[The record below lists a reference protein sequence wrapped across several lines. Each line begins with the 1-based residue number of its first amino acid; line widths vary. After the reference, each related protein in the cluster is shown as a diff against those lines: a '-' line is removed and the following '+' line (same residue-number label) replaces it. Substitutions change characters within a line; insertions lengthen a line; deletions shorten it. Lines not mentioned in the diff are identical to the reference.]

1 MMVACSSEDTALK
14 NTPAAGPQMQFTA
27 TIAAPNS
34 GATTRTEYTEVTTG
48 DAAGTINVAWKVND
62 EIAAIVK
69 NSEDK
74 LVKTVLTVSK
84 VNDDGSAVISGAI
97 TKPKNGEET
106 VDLIYPADIVTVDN
120 NGSDYNISFDKMS
133 DGTLDGTLESIAD
146 NIDYRTADD
155 CELTV
160 SGEQA
165 TLTSVAK
172 LESKLSILKLT
183 LQDKDGNA
191 LLASQVAIAGG
202 KILTSATLTSDGSSE
217 VYLPVPAVSGADIC
231 IAATTSSNNYFYMK
245 EDVTLAAKQYYQSTV
260 KMTKGAHLAL
270 LLTDE
275 YEAKDGEIL
284 TGTLASNVKISIAAP
299 VAPATTTTVTLKD
312 VNINGSGTW
321 TTGDYAGITCDGS
334 TTIILEGENKVKGFW
349 EDYPGIYVPSGET
362 LIIQGT
368 GSLDASSN
376 SSSSLGAGIG
386 SGSGGTCGNITI
398 KGGTVT
404 ATGGYNAAGIGSG
417 SYGTCENIT
426 ISGGKVT
433 ATGGKYGAGIGG
445 GNRGTCGAITIS
457 SGTVTA
463 TGGYYAAGIGS
474 GGGANCG
481 TITISGGTVTATGD
495 ANGAGIGSGGVV
507 DEIRARCGAITITAG
522 VTKVT
527 AKKGATAPNSIGA
540 GSEGY
545 CGTVTIG
552 GTEYASGVTQSPYE
566 YSAPPALSLTS
577 PAVGQVIG
585 SDGKN
590 YAADAT
596 LPTGVT
602 KVAMIAYLNGSHGL
616 AIALAD
622 EGEMNWATAKSTC
635 EAKTSAFNNGTW
647 RLPTQD
653 DWKKMFYATS
663 RLRDTIWRYLADE
676 LETAGGVG
684 SRLRDAEQYWS
695 STPNGEDQANSVHL
709 RSSATWNSSSKTYTF
724 FVRAVLAF

>member
-1 MMVACSSEDTALK
+1 MMMVACSSEDTALK

-27 TIAAPNS
+27 TIAAPGS

-62 EIAAIVK
+62 EIAAIVT

-106 VDLIYPADIVTVDN
+106 VDLIYPADIVTVAAD
-120 NGSDYNISFDKMS
+120 GSDYNISFDKMS

-202 KILTSATLTSDGSSE
+202 KSVLASATLTSDGSSE

-245 EDVTLAAKQYYQSTV
+245 EDVTLAAKKYYQSTV
-260 KMTKGAHLAL
+260 QMTKGAHLAL
-270 LLTDE
+270 LTDD

-284 TGTLASNVKISIAAP
+284 TGTLGSDVQISIADGA
-299 VAPATTTTVTLKD
+299 TVTLKD
-312 VNINGSGTW
+312 VDINGSGTW
-321 TTGDYAGITCDGS
+321 TSGDYAGITCEGS
-334 TTIILEGENKVKGFW
+334 TTINLEGENKVKGFW
-349 EDYPGIYVPSGET
+349 EDYPGIQAGPTGKT

-368 GSLDASSN
+368 GSLNASSN

-386 SGSGGTCGNITI
+386 SGSNGTCGNITI

-404 ATGGYNAAGIGSG
+404 ATGGNNAAGIGGG
-417 SYGTCENIT
+417 SNGSCGNIE
-426 ISGGKVT
+426 
-433 ATGGKYGAGIGG
+433 
-445 GNRGTCGAITIS
+445 
-457 SGTVTA
+457 
-463 TGGYYAAGIGS
+463 
-474 GGGANCG
+474 
-481 TITISGGTVTATGD
+481 ISGGTVTATGGNY
-495 ANGAGIGSGGVV
+495 AAGIGSGS
-507 DEIRARCGAITITAG
+507 DRTCGNITISGGTITGTGSMGGAGIGGGTRGSCGTITITSG

-527 AKKGATAPNSIGA
+527 ATKGGSNAPNSIGA
-540 GSEGY
+540 GDEGT

-590 YAADAT
+590 YAANAT

-602 KVAMIAYLNGSHGL
+602 KVAMIAYLVGSHGL

-622 EGEMNWATAKSTC
+622 ESGNMLWSTAVST
-635 EAKTSAFNNGTW
+635 AAAHTPAFTGCKW
-647 RLPTQD
+647 KLPSHD
-653 DWKKMFYATS
+653 DWENMFYATS
-663 RLRDTIWRYLADE
+663 RLSNTNWRDLANA

-684 SRLRDAEQYWS
+684 SRLREYERYWS
-695 STPNGEDQANSVHL
+695 STPFDENQAIVMNT
-709 RSSATWNSSSKTYTF
+709 RRTADFDNFSKSNTF
-724 FVRAVLAF
+724 LVRAVLEF

>member
-1 MMVACSSEDTALK
+1 MMMVACSSEDTALK

-48 DAAGTINVAWKVND
+48 EAAGTINVAWKVND
-62 EIAAIVK
+62 EIAAIVT

-97 TKPKNGEET
+97 TKPKNSEET
-106 VDLIYPADIVTVDN
+106 VDLIYPADIVTVAAD
-120 NGSDYNISFDKMS
+120 GSDYNISFDKMS

-146 NIDYRTADD
+146 NIDYRRADD

-202 KILTSATLTSDGSSE
+202 KSVLASATLTSDGSSE
-217 VYLPVPAVSGADIC
+217 VYLPVPAVSGANIC

-270 LLTDE
+270 LLTNE

-284 TGTLASNVKISIAAP
+284 TGTLTSNVKISIAAP

-321 TTGDYAGITCDGS
+321 TTDDYAGITCDGS
-334 TTIILEGENKVKGFW
+334 TTIILEGENKVKGFG
-349 EDYPGIYVPSGET
+349 EGYPGIYVPENKT

-376 SSSSLGAGIG
+376 SLGAGIG
-386 SGSGGTCGNITI
+386 GGSYGTCGNITI

-404 ATGGYNAAGIGSG
+404 ATGGYNAAGIGG
-417 SYGTCENIT
+417 GQNVCGNIE
-426 ISGGKVT
+426 ISGGTVT
-433 ATGGKYGAGIGG
+433 ATGGKYGAGIGSG
-445 GNRGTCGAITIS
+445 ERGSCGN
-457 SGTVTA
+457 
-463 TGGYYAAGIGS
+463 
-474 GGGANCG
+474 
-481 TITISGGTVTATGD
+481 ITISGGTITGTGSMG
-495 ANGAGIGSGGVV
+495 GAGIGGGSNGTCENITISGGSLTATGG
-507 DEIRARCGAITITAG
+507 EQAAGIGGGTGTSASCGTITITSS
-522 VTKVT
+522 VTSVT
-527 AKKGATAPNSIGA
+527 ATKGSLAPRSIGA
-540 GSEGY
+540 GAEGT

-552 GTEYASGVTQSPYE
+552 GTEYASGVTQNPYE

-590 YAADAT
+590 YAYNAT

-622 EGEMNWATAKSTC
+622 ESGNMLWSTAVST
-635 EAKTSAFNNGTW
+635 AAAHTPAFTGGTW
-647 RLPTQD
+647 KLP
-653 DWKKMFYATS
+653 S
-663 RLRDTIWRYLADE
+663 HEEWRYMFSATGRATIYSGLNGALAN
-676 LETAGGVG
+676 AGGDG
-684 SRLRDAEQYWS
+684 STLKKDRSYWS
-695 STPNGEDQANSVHL
+695 SSMNGEDRAYYVNLSSRGSRADWYTADVGNS
-709 RSSATWNSSSKTYTF
+709 TF
-724 FVRAVLAF
+724 LVRAVLEF

>member
-1 MMVACSSEDTALK
+1 MKINRLFSIAAAALMMVACSSEDTALK

-27 TIAAPNS
+27 TIAAPGS

-48 DAAGTINVAWKVND
+48 EAAGTINVAWKVND
-62 EIAAIVK
+62 EIAAIVT

-106 VDLIYPADIVTVDN
+106 VDLIYPADIVTVAAD
-120 NGSDYNISFDKMS
+120 GSDYNISFDKMS
-133 DGTLDGTLESIAD
+133 DGTLEGTLESIAN

-165 TLTSVAK
+165 TLKSVAK

-202 KILTSATLTSDGSSE
+202 KSVLASATLTSDGSSE

-245 EDVTLAAKQYYQSTV
+245 ENVTLAAKKYYQSTV
-260 KMTKGAHLAL
+260 QMTKGAHLAL
-270 LLTDE
+270 LTDD

-284 TGTLASNVKISIAAP
+284 TGTLASDVKISIAAP

-321 TTGDYAGITCDGS
+321 TTEDYAGITCDGS
-334 TTIILEGENKVKGFW
+334 TTIILEGENKVKGFG
-349 EDYPGIYVPSGET
+349 EAYPGIQAGPTGKT

-376 SSSSLGAGIG
+376 SSESLGAGIG
-386 SGSGGTCGNITI
+386 SGSYGTCGNITI

-404 ATGGYNAAGIGSG
+404 ATGGYYAAGIGSG
-417 SYGTCENIT
+417 QGDGNLTTGKCGDIL

-433 ATGGKYGAGIGG
+433 AIGGKYGAGIGSG
-445 GNRGTCGAITIS
+445 ERGSCGNITIS
-457 SGTVTA
+457 GGTITA
-463 TGGYYAAGIGS
+463 TGGYYAAGIG
-474 GGGANCG
+474 GGSHG
-481 TITISGGTVTATGD
+481 TCE
-495 ANGAGIGSGGVV
+495 N
-507 DEIRARCGAITITAG
+507 ITITSG

-527 AKKGATAPNSIGA
+527 ATKGSNAPNSIGA
-540 GSEGY
+540 GDEGT

-566 YSAPPALSLTS
+566 
-577 PAVGQVIG
+577 
-585 SDGKN
+585 
-590 YAADAT
+590 
-596 LPTGVT
+596 
-602 KVAMIAYLNGSHGL
+602 
-616 AIALAD
+616 
-622 EGEMNWATAKSTC
+622 
-635 EAKTSAFNNGTW
+635 
-647 RLPTQD
+647 
-653 DWKKMFYATS
+653 
-663 RLRDTIWRYLADE
+663 
-676 LETAGGVG
+676 
-684 SRLRDAEQYWS
+684 
-695 STPNGEDQANSVHL
+695 
-709 RSSATWNSSSKTYTF
+709 
-724 FVRAVLAF
+724 

>member
-1 MMVACSSEDTALK
+1 MKINRLFSIAAAALMMVACSSEDTALK

-48 DAAGTINVAWKVND
+48 EAAGTINVAWKVND
-62 EIAAIVK
+62 EIAAIVT

-202 KILTSATLTSDGSSE
+202 KSVLASATLTSDGSSE

-349 EDYPGIYVPSGET
+349 EDYPGIQAGPTGKT
-362 LIIQGT
+362 LTIQGT

-376 SSSSLGAGIG
+376 SSESLGAGIG
-386 SGSGGTCGNITI
+386 SGSYGTCGNITI

-404 ATGGYNAAGIGSG
+404 ATGGYYAAGIGGGQNG
-417 SYGTCENIT
+417 SCGNIE
-426 ISGGKVT
+426 ISGGTVT
-433 ATGGKYGAGIGG
+433 ATGGTYGAGIGG
-445 GNRGTCGAITIS
+445 GSYGTCGNITIS
-457 SGTVTA
+457 GGTVTA
-463 TGGYYAAGIGS
+463 TGGYYAAGIG
-474 GGGANCG
+474 GGSN
-481 TITISGGTVTATGD
+481 ATCE
-495 ANGAGIGSGGVV
+495 N
-507 DEIRARCGAITITAG
+507 ITITSG

-527 AKKGATAPNSIGA
+527 ATKGSNAPNSIGA
-540 GSEGY
+540 GDEGT

-577 PAVGQVIG
+577 PTVGQVIG

-590 YAADAT
+590 YAANAT

-602 KVAMIAYLNGSHGL
+602 KVAMIAYVSGSNGL
-616 AIALAD
+616 AITLAD

-635 EAKTSAFNNGTW
+635 EAKTPAFNNGTW
-647 RLPTQD
+647 RLPSQAE
-653 DWKKMFYATS
+653 WNQMFKANGGFEENYNGLNTA
-663 RLRDTIWRYLADE
+663 LG
-676 LETAGGVG
+676 TAGGDG
-684 SRLRDAEQYWS
+684 SKLQQYRGYWS
-695 STPNGEDQANSVHL
+695 STMKDEVQAYYMYTYRGGIVFWPTPDAGNS
-709 RSSATWNSSSKTYTF
+709 TYP
-724 FVRAVLAF
+724 VRAVLAF

>member
-1 MMVACSSEDTALK
+1 MKINRLFSIAAAALMMVACSSEDTALK

-48 DAAGTINVAWKVND
+48 EAAGTINVAWKVND
-62 EIAAIVK
+62 EIAAIVT

-202 KILTSATLTSDGSSE
+202 KSVLASATLTSDGSSE

-349 EDYPGIYVPSGET
+349 EDYPGIQAGPTGKT
-362 LIIQGT
+362 LTIQGT

-376 SSSSLGAGIG
+376 SSESLGAGIG
-386 SGSGGTCGNITI
+386 SGSYGTCGNITI

-404 ATGGYNAAGIGSG
+404 ATGGYYAAGIGGG
-417 SYGTCENIT
+417 SNATCENIT
-426 ISGGKVT
+426 ITS
-433 ATGGKYGAGIGG
+433 
-445 GNRGTCGAITIS
+445 
-457 SGTVTA
+457 
-463 TGGYYAAGIGS
+463 
-474 GGGANCG
+474 
-481 TITISGGTVTATGD
+481 
-495 ANGAGIGSGGVV
+495 
-507 DEIRARCGAITITAG
+507 G

-527 AKKGATAPNSIGA
+527 ATKGSNAPNSIGA
-540 GSEGY
+540 GDEGT

-577 PAVGQVIG
+577 PTVGQVIG

-590 YAADAT
+590 YAANAT

-602 KVAMIAYLNGSHGL
+602 KVAMIAYVSGSNGL
-616 AIALAD
+616 AITLAD

-635 EAKTSAFNNGTW
+635 EAKTPAFNNGTW
-647 RLPTQD
+647 RLPSQAE
-653 DWKKMFYATS
+653 WNQMFKANGGFEENYNGLNTA
-663 RLRDTIWRYLADE
+663 LG
-676 LETAGGVG
+676 TAGGDG
-684 SRLRDAEQYWS
+684 SKLQQYRGYWS
-695 STPNGEDQANSVHL
+695 STMKDEVQAYYMYTYRGGIVFWPTPDAGNS
-709 RSSATWNSSSKTYTF
+709 TYP
-724 FVRAVLAF
+724 VRAVLAF